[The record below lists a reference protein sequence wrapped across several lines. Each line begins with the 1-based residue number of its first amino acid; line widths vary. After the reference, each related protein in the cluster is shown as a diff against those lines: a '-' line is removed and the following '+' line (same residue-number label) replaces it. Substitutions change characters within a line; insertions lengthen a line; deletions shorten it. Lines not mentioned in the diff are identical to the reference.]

1 MSLLTAIPAAK
12 LWCQQIAD
20 ISQITFV
27 VSEAPRCRKERA
39 NNWVQSTPLCIL
51 KKPCKN
57 IFFVEVEQ
65 AQCTCS
71 FCHMSYVS
79 LLNMSICK
87 SAREN
92 WLEWELEG
100 RKMWRDRRKP
110 SLKRDNLFSSPDERQ
125 SFLTRD
131 NGLGLEVI
139 CEATNHWHLTP
150 PKCDGR
156 ALTNQTEIWPNFP
169 LYICQIYCQSL
180 DWFLLLGHKETE

>member
-1 MSLLTAIPAAK
+1 MSTNCFHFSNHICGFRGSATPQGTSKQLGAK
-12 LWCQQIAD
+12 HVALHLEK
-20 ISQITFV
+20 T
-27 VSEAPRCRKERA
+27 
-39 NNWVQSTPLCIL
+39 
-51 KKPCKN
+51 CKT
-57 IFFVEVEQ
+57 IFCAKWARTVHLQFL
-65 AQCTCS
+65 S
-71 FCHMSYVS
+71 HSLSYVS

-139 CEATNHWHLTP
+139 WWQEQVRQPTTDTWPHQSVMA
-150 PKCDGR
+150 GR
-156 ALTNQTEIWPNFP
+156 
-169 LYICQIYCQSL
+169 SL
-180 DWFLLLGHKETE
+180 IKLKYGPIFRCIFARFIASH

>member
-1 MSLLTAIPAAK
+1 MSTNCFHFSNHICGFRGSETPQGTSKQLGAKHAALHLEK
-12 LWCQQIAD
+12 TLQ
-20 ISQITFV
+20 
-27 VSEAPRCRKERA
+27 KH
-39 NNWVQSTPLCIL
+39 
-51 KKPCKN
+51 

-79 LLNMSICK
+79 LLEMSICK